1 MPQHALGRCRHSSGA
16 GPGEGRMGED
26 LCQEVAVSLWGSWG
40 VEEEKVQDCRVV
52 GRASSGQHR
61 SPRWYPGH

>member
-1 MPQHALGRCRHSSGA
+1 
-16 GPGEGRMGED
+16 MGED
-26 LCQEVAVSLWGSWG
+26 LCQAVAVSLWGSWG
-40 VEEEKVQDCRVV
+40 AEEEKVQDFRVV